1 MKEGQNCPQLKEFLV
16 GEQKMK
22 NGKGINH
29 MDCRQTRYQPSTEC
43 RLCRS
48 GVWSWNTY
56 KEETH
61 PLKILQRIFSFMEN
75 FHLRSCGTIF
85 ATLSTP
91 NTNIYEG
98 GEGSMAKTRQDSTTT
113 TLCWY
118 LLLAPMPSWPR
129 SLQWVALYRDPHH
142 LRESPLH
149 WGRYSDYVSLLMSV
163 WQF

>member
-1 MKEGQNCPQLKEFLV
+1 MGKESITWIVGRQDINPQLNADYVVVEYEV
-16 GEQKMK
+16 EIPT
-22 NGKGINH
+22 N
-29 MDCRQTRYQPSTEC
+29 
-43 RLCRS
+43 
-48 GVWSWNTY
+48 

-113 TLCWY
+113 TLC
-118 LLLAPMPSWPR
+118 
-129 SLQWVALYRDPHH
+129 
-142 LRESPLH
+142 
-149 WGRYSDYVSLLMSV
+149 
-163 WQF
+163 